1 MDNVEELQDHEILM
15 ELLQEKRDRDNQ
27 KRVQTI
33 IMWVIIAA
41 FAIACAIAIPK
52 MITAYRQYNEAMK
65 MIKTVY
71 GQFEEIVAN
80 NKGNLEKIAE
90 IDFDSL
96 VKSIND
102 ITSFISNIF
111 GGSGIIGA

>member
-1 MDNVEELQDHEILM
+1 
-15 ELLQEKRDRDNQ
+15 
-27 KRVQTI
+27 
-33 IMWVIIAA
+33 
-41 FAIACAIAIPK
+41 
-52 MITAYRQYNEAMK
+52 

-102 ITSFISNIF
+102 ITSFINNIF